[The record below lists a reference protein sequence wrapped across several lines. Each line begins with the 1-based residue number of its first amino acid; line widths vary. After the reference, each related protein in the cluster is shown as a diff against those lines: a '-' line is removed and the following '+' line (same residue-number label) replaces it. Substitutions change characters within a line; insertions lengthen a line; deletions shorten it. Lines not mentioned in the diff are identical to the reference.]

1 MTLAYEIARDLYT
14 LPRMFGEIAYWQ
26 ARTWG
31 MTEGDIHATFAYAGF
46 GALAIATFADCRAS
60 PGFAFMFLARPLERL
75 ADWIFRQ
82 EMAFY
87 MARVVTLLLTV
98 MYVGY
103 TLITSASTVFGQGRA
118 QQMADNTRELATH
131 GAAIES
137 LTEWRRNMEAMN
149 MPGRMMVIERN
160 VTEMRDDQ
168 KYIARLL
175 YGSLATGLIYLVQ
188 QLLAVLRKNGPKQP

>member
-1 MTLAYEIARDLYT
+1 MTFAYEIARDLYS
-14 LPRMFGEIAYWQ
+14 LSGVFGKIAYWQ
-26 ARTWG
+26 VRTWG
-31 MTEGDIHATFAYAGF
+31 VTERDIHEALATAGF
-46 GALAIATFADCRAS
+46 GALAIATFADGRAS
-60 PGFAFMFLARPLERL
+60 PGFAIMFLTRPFEKI

-82 EMAFY
+82 ERAFY
-87 MARVVTLLLTV
+87 MARVVTLLLTI

-103 TLITSASTVFGQGRA
+103 TLVTSAPSVFGQGRA
-118 QQMADNTRELATH
+118 HQMADNTRELATH

-168 KYIARLL
+168 KYLARLL

-188 QLLAVLRKNGPKQP
+188 QLLAVLRKNGPK